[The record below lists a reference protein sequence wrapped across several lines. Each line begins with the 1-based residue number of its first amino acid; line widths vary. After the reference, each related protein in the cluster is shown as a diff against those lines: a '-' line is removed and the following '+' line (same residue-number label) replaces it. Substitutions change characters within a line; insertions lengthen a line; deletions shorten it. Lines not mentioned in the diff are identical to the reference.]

1 MAIILFHNKESPKLI
16 FYNKDYG
23 SFEFFWFV
31 STLVFPFCHEEI
43 LLKDF
48 SEFNIKFL
56 EKSSSIE
63 FSSTLSG
70 LQPFWAPFKGSWS
83 SSERV
88 EMGLYRLNLKGSI
101 KKSLKAFNVIEV
113 LAEIS
118 CETKAILK
126 VQKSKGKVSSSVMEK
141 VWVRFVLLEK
151 YC

>member
-1 MAIILFHNKESPKLI
+1 
-16 FYNKDYG
+16 
-23 SFEFFWFV
+23 
-31 STLVFPFCHEEI
+31 
-43 LLKDF
+43 
-48 SEFNIKFL
+48 
-56 EKSSSIE
+56 
-63 FSSTLSG
+63 
-70 LQPFWAPFKGSWS
+70 
-83 SSERV
+83 
-88 EMGLYRLNLKGSI
+88 MGLYRLNLKGSI